1 MNHLLAVKSR
11 ATERYVLNELDEDSR
26 LAFEEHYFCCR
37 DCAIDVKAAAGFVD
51 NAKTV
56 LEETPEKRRGPSL
69 PPFWGLVT
77 PVAVAACLTVGY
89 FLPHPSQHTAGTIV
103 EFAVPAGTRGGGGPS
118 VSERTAII
126 VDKEAA
132 YYLVRLDVADDVT
145 APRLLWRVR
154 AADGQVLRFRT
165 ARENHVSLP
174 LPAAEFPVGRY
185 EVTLSSDTPGAAIIE
200 RFGFAIQPK

>member
-11 ATERYVLNELDEDSR
+11 ATERYVLNELDEENR
-26 LAFEEHYFCCR
+26 RAFEEHYFSCH
-37 DCAIDVKAAAGFVD
+37 DCATDVKAASGFVD
-51 NAKTV
+51 NAKAV
-56 LEETPEKRRGPSL
+56 LEDTPKTRRL
-69 PPFWGLVT
+69 PLARFRGLAA

-89 FLPHPSQHTAGTIV
+89 FLPHPSQHTGGMIV
-103 EFAVPAGTRGGGGPS
+103 AFAVPAGARGGLQTS
-118 VSERTAII
+118 ARTIE

-154 AADGQVLRFRT
+154 TAGGQVLRFRT
-165 ARENHVSLP
+165 ARENQVSLP

-185 EVTLSSDTPGAAIIE
+185 EVTLSSDAPGAAIIE